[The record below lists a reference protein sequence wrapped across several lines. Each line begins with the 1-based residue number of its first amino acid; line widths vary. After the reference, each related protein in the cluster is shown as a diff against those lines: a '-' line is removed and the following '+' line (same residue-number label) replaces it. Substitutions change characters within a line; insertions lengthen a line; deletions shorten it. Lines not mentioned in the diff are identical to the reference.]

1 MPVRTL
7 LLKWLGQEPTAG
19 PKRPRIRG
27 KTDLVL
33 KSLLAIHES
42 ITDADAMQGYE
53 GLPEQVEEIYWE
65 IWSLLERNP
74 GLKQPEEVLEE
85 WMEDYATKH
94 LP

>member
-1 MPVRTL
+1 M
-7 LLKWLGQEPTAG
+7 GIGPTPRPIR
-19 PKRPRIRG
+19 PKIKG

-74 GLKQPEEVLEE
+74 DLKQPEELLEE

>member
-1 MPVRTL
+1 MSVRTL
-7 LLKWLGQEPTAG
+7 LLKWLGQEPTSG

-74 GLKQPEEVLEE
+74 DLKQSEEVLGE